1 MTYNNENAMME
12 TKKDFILP
20 AMVEDDCISVDVS
33 EDYEGLRLSFPR
45 VKIPGGGSLQFEIPS
60 DDPENP
66 DYTKYIEGV
75 ILYNH
80 DTCAYWPEGSEYDD
94 NVTPLCS
101 SVDGKTGYGAPGG
114 ICATCALNQYGSVE
128 KGKGKACKN
137 MRNLYILR
145 SGEHMPMLLSLPPT
159 SLRPYS
165 DFITAAF
172 ATRRRPIYSGVVQ
185 IGLKRVDNG
194 SNTYSV
200 ATFRLVQR
208 FEGNDLLQI
217 KQYLIAAGIDAKHS
231 NEDQIAR
238 FPEWVRR
245 YGDRIGNFGG
255 IDTDAVCRLSE
266 AEMREYISDVVS
278 QCRGH
283 GGFAFGSGNSIPD
296 YVPVEGYRTMVR
308 ILRELRGDDLRG
320 AKYL

>member
-12 TKKDFILP
+12 TQKGFIMP
-20 AMVEDDCISVDVS
+20 AMTETDFSGVDVS

-45 VKIPGGGSLQFEIPS
+45 VKIPAGGSLQFEVPS

-66 DYTKYIEGV
+66 DYAKTIEGV

-114 ICATCALNQYGSVE
+114 ACAVCALNQYGSVE

-137 MRNLYILR
+137 MRSLYILR
-145 SGEHMPMLLSLPPT
+145 SGEFMPLLLSLPPT

-165 DFITAAF
+165 DFITTAF
-172 ATRRRPIYSGVVQ
+172 AARRRPIYSGVVQ

-200 ATFRLVQR
+200 ATFRLLQK
-208 FEGNDLLQI
+208 FDGEELLQI
-217 KQYLIAAGIDAKHS
+217 KQYADGFREQIKTMNQQRALEAELGNSEAISDAVDHGFS
-231 NEDQIAR
+231 SADDGEHFCITDNEALD
-238 FPEWVRR
+238 
-245 YGDRIGNFGG
+245 GDR
-255 IDTDAVCRLSE
+255 E
-266 AEMREYISDVVS
+266 AWP
-278 QCRGH
+278 
-283 GGFAFGSGNSIPD
+283 A
-296 YVPVEGYRTMVR
+296 
-308 ILRELRGDDLRG
+308 
-320 AKYL
+320 

>member
-114 ICATCALNQYGSVE
+114 VCATCALNQYGSVE

-137 MRNLYILR
+137 MRNLYILPAAVRFTAVWCR
-145 SGEHMPMLLSLPPT
+145 SASSVWTTEATPTVWLP
-159 SLRPYS
+159 S
-165 DFITAAF
+165 A
-172 ATRRRPIYSGVVQ
+172 
-185 IGLKRVDNG
+185 
-194 SNTYSV
+194 
-200 ATFRLVQR
+200 
-208 FEGNDLLQI
+208 
-217 KQYLIAAGIDAKHS
+217 
-231 NEDQIAR
+231 
-238 FPEWVRR
+238 W
-245 YGDRIGNFGG
+245 
-255 IDTDAVCRLSE
+255 CR
-266 AEMREYISDVVS
+266 
-278 QCRGH
+278 
-283 GGFAFGSGNSIPD
+283 
-296 YVPVEGYRTMVR
+296 
-308 ILRELRGDDLRG
+308 DLR
-320 AKYL
+320 ATTFCRSNSMRTVSVSRSKP

>member
-1 MTYNNENAMME
+1 MTNTMNAMME
-12 TKKDFILP
+12 TQKEFILP
-20 AMVEDDCISVDVS
+20 AMVDNDCAAMDVS
-33 EDYEGLRLSFPR
+33 EDYEGLRLTFPR
-45 VKIPGGGSLQFEIPS
+45 VKIPGGGNLQFEIPS

-101 SVDGKTGYGAPGG
+101 SVDGKKGYGAPGG

-145 SGEHMPMLLSLPPT
+145 SGEYMPMLLSLPPT

-165 DFITAAF
+165 DFVSATFAA
-172 ATRRRPIYSGVVQ
+172 RRRPIFAGVVQ

-208 FEGNDLLQI
+208 FEGEKLLQI
-217 KQYLIAAGIDAKHS
+217 KQYADGFREQIKNMNLQRAA
-231 NEDQIAR
+231 
-238 FPEWVRR
+238 
-245 YGDRIGNFGG
+245 
-255 IDTDAVCRLSE
+255 E
-266 AEMREYISDVVS
+266 AELGNGEPICDAIDSGYQSTDDGEHFCISENPID
-278 QCRGH
+278 
-283 GGFAFGSGNSIPD
+283 GNHDALP
-296 YVPVEGYRTMVR
+296 M
-308 ILRELRGDDLRG
+308 
-320 AKYL
+320 

>member
-114 ICATCALNQYGSVE
+114 VCATCALNQYGSVE
-128 KGKGKACKN
+128 KGK
-137 MRNLYILR
+137 R
-145 SGEHMPMLLSLPPT
+145 SSFGIGRQQM
-159 SLRPYS
+159 
-165 DFITAAF
+165 TAAIGS
-172 ATRRRPIYSGVVQ
+172 AIGALDTIY
-185 IGLKRVDNG
+185 
-194 SNTYSV
+194 
-200 ATFRLVQR
+200 
-208 FEGNDLLQI
+208 I
-217 KQYLIAAGIDAKHS
+217 KGISPRA
-231 NEDQIAR
+231 
-238 FPEWVRR
+238 
-245 YGDRIGNFGG
+245 
-255 IDTDAVCRLSE
+255 
-266 AEMREYISDVVS
+266 
-278 QCRGH
+278 
-283 GGFAFGSGNSIPD
+283 
-296 YVPVEGYRTMVR
+296 
-308 ILRELRGDDLRG
+308 LR
-320 AKYL
+320 